1 MVLVRARRRSAELA
15 SVLGLTPSGRLAD
28 LGAPVALVLVGVLL
42 ALAAAQPVVSSV
54 RPREGRTD
62 AEVLVIVDITRS
74 MSARKGRTGTPR
86 FARAVAAAKEL
97 RSALPEVPVG
107 LASLT
112 DRVLPHLFPTIS
124 ENAFTAAAD
133 RALGI
138 ERPPPDRSGRG
149 RATALG
155 ALGAIST
162 QNFYGEKARRK
173 IAVVLTDGEST
184 PVDLGTLR
192 ARLLGRVT
200 VLFVHVW
207 DPDERV
213 LGPGGVPERAYRPD
227 PLSVAFL
234 AEAARAVGGGSF
246 VEGET
251 ERVVAA
257 ARQALGEGPIGQQG
271 KELQSVELAPHA
283 ALAALAPLLF
293 LVWRR
298 NLAST

>member
-1 MVLVRARRRSAELA
+1 MRARRRSAELA
-15 SVLGLTPSGRLAD
+15 SLLGLTPSGRLAD
-28 LGAPVALVLVGVLL
+28 GGALAALVLVGASLG
-42 ALAAAQPVVSSV
+42 LAAAQPVVSSV
-54 RPREGRTD
+54 QPREGRTD

-74 MSARKGRTGTPR
+74 MSARKGREGTSR

-97 RSALPEVPVG
+97 RSALPEIPVG

-112 DRVLPHLFPTIS
+112 DRVLPHLFPTIG
-124 ENAFTAAAD
+124 ENAFTATAE
-133 RALGI
+133 RSLGI

-149 RATALG
+149 RATAID

-162 QNFYGEKARRK
+162 QNFYGAKARRK
-173 IAVVLTDGEST
+173 LAIVITDGEST

-192 ARLLGRVT
+192 VRLLGRVT

-213 LGPGGVPERAYRPD
+213 LGPGGVPERANRPD

-251 ERVVAA
+251 ERVVSA
-257 ARQALGEGPIGQQG
+257 ARRALGEGPIGRQG

-283 ALAALAPLLF
+283 ALVALAPLLF